1 MVRVRGSLGVRR
13 SWRLAAAMVFAS
25 IALVLAAQIG
35 LAGPLGAGP
44 EPIYVESLS
53 PSGDAVP
60 TNALIEVVF
69 TDAMARSTVGVRV
82 EPAVAGVPR
91 WVDDYTLQLK
101 SVGLRHG
108 TTYEVRVRGRGVSGG
123 LLRGQRTFH
132 FTTQAGARLAM
143 SPGPGVR
150 IPMLLYHYIQVAS
163 PRDYMGWRLSVTPTD
178 FDAQMSWLAKNGYH
192 PVTLREVM
200 DFLNGRRGLPD
211 KPIVLT
217 FDDGYVDFYTNAVP
231 VLRSHDFSAVAFI
244 VSGFLGRA
252 GYMSEE
258 QVLAVHS
265 AGFEIG
271 GHTVD
276 HVSLTRQSND
286 GLTYQLSACKERL
299 ERLLGEP
306 VVSFAYPYGS
316 FGAREVAAVQAAGY
330 EDAAVTS
337 VSGSWRSLSNRFV
350 WSRIRVLGGEDLYQ
364 FAYALATA

>member
-1 MVRVRGSLGVRR
+1 MRRGQT
-13 SWRLAAAMVFAS
+13 LAAAMVAAS
-25 IALVLAAQIG
+25 IALVLAAPIG

-44 EPIYVESLS
+44 APIYVESLG

-60 TNALIEVVF
+60 TDALIEVVF
-69 TDAMARSTVGVRV
+69 TDAVARSTFGIRF
-82 EPAVAGVPR
+82 EPAVAGEPK
-91 WVDDYTLQLK
+91 WVDDYTLHVQP
-101 SVGLRHG
+101 VGLRHS
-108 TTYEVRVRGRGVSGG
+108 TTYEVRVRGRSVSGG
-123 LLRGQRTFH
+123 VLRGQRTFH
-132 FTTQAGARLAM
+132 FTTDAGVRLAM
-143 SPGPGVR
+143 SPGPAAVR
-150 IPMLLYHYIQVAS
+150 IPMLLYHYIQVIS

-178 FDAQMSWLAKNGYH
+178 FASQMAWLAKNGYH
-192 PVTLREVM
+192 PVTLRDVL
-200 DFLNGRRGLPD
+200 DFLKGKHGLPD

-231 VLRSHDFSAVAFI
+231 VLRSHDFSAVAFV

-258 QVLAVHS
+258 QVVAAHS

-286 GLTYQLSACKERL
+286 GLRYQVSACKEQL

-306 VVSFAYPYGS
+306 VVSFAYPYGN
-316 FGAREVAAVQAAGY
+316 FGAREVGAVQAAGY
-330 EDAAVTS
+330 EAATVTS
-337 VSGSWRSLSNRFV
+337 VSDSWRSLSNRFV
-350 WSRIRVLGGEDLYQ
+350 WSRIRVLGGENLSQ